1 MTIARAGLLAG
12 LLALGSAA
20 AAQDDGPDAGVAE
33 DFAGEWQIVPADG
46 APVCAVTLGSG
57 DVSGGWQAAARCA
70 GSPAAATA
78 AWTFADGLQLRDAGG
93 AVLMAFEE
101 DEGAVLSSPSV
112 AAPAFYLV
120 PAIPGF
126 TRLRQPGEWAGVW
139 RIAGKGNHSPCVLR
153 FGPPSVIDGQHV
165 GGTVTPVRCRSAA
178 LGRMD
183 GWYLEGL
190 DLMLTGP
197 DDAQIAFSPDGAATH
212 RSEDGR
218 WRLAPQGTGR

>member
-1 MTIARAGLLAG
+1 MTTLRAALLAG

-20 AAQDDGPDAGVAE
+20 GAQDDGTDASIAE

-46 APVCAVTLGSG
+46 APACAVRLGSG
-57 DVSGGWQAAARCA
+57 EVSGGWPAAARCE

-78 AWTFADGLQLRDAGG
+78 AWSFADGLQLRDAGG

-126 TRLRQPGEWAGVW
+126 ARLRQPGEWAGVW
-139 RIAGKGNHSPCVLR
+139 RIAGKASRSACVLR
-153 FGPPSVIDGQHV
+153 FGPPARVDGQHL
-165 GGTVTPVRCRSAA
+165 GGSVTPVRCRSAA

-183 GWYLEGL
+183 GWYLEGM

-218 WRLAPQGTGR
+218 WQLAPGGTGR